1 MFKILENIVSKKAT
15 QKGDILVRIQK
26 KKTNLLYQKFYLK
39 CLTFTLAITDNN
51 TFPNGL
57 N

>member
-1 MFKILENIVSKKAT
+1 MFKILENIFSKKAT